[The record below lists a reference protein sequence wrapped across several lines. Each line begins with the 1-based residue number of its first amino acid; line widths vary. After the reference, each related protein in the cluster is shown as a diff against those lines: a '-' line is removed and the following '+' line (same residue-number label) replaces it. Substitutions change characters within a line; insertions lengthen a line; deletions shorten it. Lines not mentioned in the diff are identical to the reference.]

1 MPKFSEFKANDAQS
15 EVRKVITDNFKI
27 ATNIPE
33 DKTNNN
39 NKLFALVG
47 VASSGD
53 QQLLHAKDGVDYL
66 SPETGL
72 MKNGG
77 DQVINGKITANG
89 LTISDGGAI
98 IADHLYVYD
107 TNAEG
112 APSFT
117 VSKNKAAVSY
127 GTFEAKGAATFGQKL
142 TVNGGIVSTGATNTL
157 GTSNFSTIGVS
168 GTGTIANL
176 SSTSA
181 VIGSANIKSG
191 LDVGGPAT
199 LKGILKVE
207 GQVTMNNRVV
217 IPNPGDISVV
227 YARPLRAVNRKPNNG
242 EVAYGTLWGQY

>member
-27 ATNIPE
+27 ATNVPE

-39 NKLFALVG
+39 KLFAMVG
-47 VASSGD
+47 VAESGS
-53 QQLLHAKDGVDYL
+53 QQLFHAKDGTDYL
-66 SPETGL
+66 SPETGV

-77 DQVINGKITANG
+77 NQIINGSITADG

-117 VSKNKAAVSY
+117 VSKNKATVSY

-217 IPNPGDISVV
+217 IPNPGDINVV

>member
-15 EVRKVITDNFKI
+15 EVRSVITNNFKI

-33 DKTNNN
+33 DKISDT
-39 NKLFALVG
+39 KLFAMVG
-47 VASSGD
+47 VAAAGD

-66 SPETGL
+66 SPDTGL
-72 MKNGG
+72 MKDGG
-77 DQVINGKITANG
+77 DQVINGKITADG

-117 VSKNKAAVSY
+117 VSKNKAVVSY
-127 GTFEAKGAATFGQKL
+127 GTFKAKGAATFGQRL
-142 TVNGGIVSTGATNTL
+142 TVNGGIVSTSSANTL

-168 GTGTIANL
+168 GTGTIATLN
-176 SSTSA
+176 STKA
-181 VIGSANIKSG
+181 TIGSATINSS
-191 LDVGGPAT
+191 LTVGGAIAANST
-199 LKGILKVE
+199 ITVG
-207 GQVTMNNRVV
+207 GQVTMNSTVV
-217 IPNPGDISVV
+217 IPKPGDISVT
-227 YARPLRAVNRKPNNG
+227 YARPLKAVNRKPNNG

>member
-1 MPKFSEFKANDAQS
+1 
-15 EVRKVITDNFKI
+15 
-27 ATNIPE
+27 
-33 DKTNNN
+33 
-39 NKLFALVG
+39 
-47 VASSGD
+47 
-53 QQLLHAKDGVDYL
+53 
-66 SPETGL
+66 

-89 LTISDGGAI
+89 LTVSDGGAI

-127 GTFEAKGAATFGQKL
+127 GTFEAKGAATFGQRL
-142 TVNGGIVSTGATNTL
+142 TVNGGIVSTGSSNTL
-157 GTSNFSTIGVS
+157 GVSNFSTIGVS

-181 VIGSANIKSG
+181 V
-191 LDVGGPAT
+191 T
-199 LKGILKVE
+199 LNGILKVE

-217 IPNPGDISVV
+217 IPSPGDISVV